1 MEPSKVPSARTN
13 ASVFHTV
20 LESVMAVP
28 KLTRQHGMTRE
39 VPSAVV
45 LGKPLVSCQMKVP
58 LVGLVPV
65 DSVHSAGSG
74 VVDCA

>member
-1 MEPSKVPSARTN
+1 MDPSKVPSACTN

-20 LESVMAVP
+20 LTSAMTVP
-28 KLTRQHGMTRE
+28 KLTRQQGSARE